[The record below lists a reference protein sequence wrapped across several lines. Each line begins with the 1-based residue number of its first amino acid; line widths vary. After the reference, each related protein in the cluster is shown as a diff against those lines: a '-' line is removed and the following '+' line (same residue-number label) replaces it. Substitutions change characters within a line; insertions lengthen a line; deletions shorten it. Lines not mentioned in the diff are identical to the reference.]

1 MKKNKFLSLL
11 AVALAVV
18 WLGGCKTNDIENQA
32 AQVNNESTAT
42 TESVEIKTI
51 EPPEDG
57 WTLEDLLSV
66 TYIYGNQLTVPCTLE
81 SLGKAFSFEKSNFS
95 KSKADASVIIGTLK
109 YNDSVISVINI
120 AESNVKDIDSQS
132 TINRLIFNKIYSDGS
147 NNAVTVNGISLK
159 SSKNQVIKRFG
170 EPDFVPNYVGED
182 YCYVYYEANTENKLL
197 TINFD
202 NDDNVFL
209 IDINLNN

>member
-1 MKKNKFLSLL
+1 MANYKKVLSLL
-11 AVALAVV
+11 AAAALICSLVGCQADVV
-18 WLGGCKTNDIENQA
+18 TGHGELINSESSQITTIAEQTGLISNVDEISETAIYQSDIETDDLD
-32 AQVNNESTAT
+32 VN
-42 TESVEIKTI
+42 
-51 EPPEDG
+51 
-57 WTLEDLLSV
+57 
-66 TYIYGNQLTVPCTLE
+66 
-81 SLGKAFSFEKSNFS
+81 
-95 KSKADASVIIGTLK
+95 
-109 YNDSVISVINI
+109 
-120 AESNVKDIDSQS
+120 SQS

-202 NDDNVFL
+202 NDDNVIL